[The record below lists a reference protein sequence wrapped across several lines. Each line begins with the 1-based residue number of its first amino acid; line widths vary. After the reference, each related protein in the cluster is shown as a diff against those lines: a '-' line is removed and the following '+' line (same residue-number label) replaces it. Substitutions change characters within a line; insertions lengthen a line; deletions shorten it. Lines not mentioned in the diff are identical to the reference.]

1 MSGYE
6 WPPDDVL
13 RASVEAHGVSWTARE
28 LDCGSEA
35 LRRHMGKRGLPT
47 KAAPR
52 KLEASDAMKK
62 VAELL

>member
-1 MSGYE
+1 MSTYE

-13 RASVEAHGVSWTARE
+13 RAAVEKHGVSWTARE
-28 LDCGSEA
+28 LDCGPDA
-35 LRRHMGKRGLPT
+35 LRRYLTKRKLPT

-52 KLEASDAMKK
+52 RLEPSDAMKK